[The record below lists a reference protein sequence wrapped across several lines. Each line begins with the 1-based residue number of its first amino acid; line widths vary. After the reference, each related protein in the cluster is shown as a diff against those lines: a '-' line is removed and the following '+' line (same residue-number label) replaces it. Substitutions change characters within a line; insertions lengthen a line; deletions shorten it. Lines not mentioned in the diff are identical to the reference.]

1 MTLYSSLDVVLS
13 LMFLNLIQFD
23 KLLYSMIVY
32 MKLMEVSEQFFK
44 VFFQSLGIGLV
55 MIKTN

>member
-1 MTLYSSLDVVLS
+1 
-13 LMFLNLIQFD
+13 MFLNLIQFD